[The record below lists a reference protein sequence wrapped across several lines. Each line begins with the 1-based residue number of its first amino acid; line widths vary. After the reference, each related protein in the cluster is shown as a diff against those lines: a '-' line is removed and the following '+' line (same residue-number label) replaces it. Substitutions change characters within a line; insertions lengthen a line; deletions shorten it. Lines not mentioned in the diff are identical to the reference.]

1 MRIAI
6 TTPTGNIGRELTK
19 RLLDQRGHELI
30 LLARTPDKLTKEQAR
45 GAKVVI
51 PDPFSDGVGGRA
63 RVRRACGALQLYIS
77 GNCRSPRRRT
87 MLWPSIFFNRTS
99 SAVISGSPR
108 SSARAT

>member
-19 RLLDQRGHELI
+19 RLLDKGGHELI

-45 GAKVVI
+45 GAMV
-51 PDPFSDGVGGRA
+51 
-63 RVRRACGALQLYIS
+63 YIS

-87 MLWPSIFFNRTS
+87 MLWPLIFCNSPS
-99 SAVISGSPR
+99 SAVTSGSPR
-108 SSARAT
+108 FSASAT